1 MKTINYNPETLTEA
15 VMRSGVW
22 VRNMPNAAYHAAPG
36 ISNSG
41 LSLVARS
48 PAHYAHSAPWKQ
60 TRAMEIGTAFHT
72 ALLEP
77 DRYGSEYMTVE
88 GINDRRKSEYKEA
101 AKVFGTDCTLTESEG
116 ASVAVMS
123 ESVKANPDANDVL
136 SAPGYAE
143 LSGFV
148 EDPNTG
154 VLMRCRF
161 DWITEDARAV
171 DVKKTQDA
179 RPFAFSKS
187 IHLYRYHC
195 QQAMYSHIFDLI
207 EGRTLESYH
216 FLAIE
221 EQPPCA
227 NVMYT
232 LDHLAVHHGHTLYR
246 DALTDYAIAC
256 ESNEWPSYGTTS
268 DVIGLP
274 EYVMNEL
281 EGEIV

>member
-1 MKTINYNPETLTEA
+1 MKAIDYNPETLTEA

-22 VRNMPNAAYHAAPG
+22 VQNMPMEAYHSYEG

-41 LSLVARS
+41 LNLVARS
-48 PAHYAHSAPWKQ
+48 PAHYAHRAAFKS
-60 TRAMEIGTAFHT
+60 TRAMDIGTAFHT

-77 DRYGSEYMTVE
+77 DRFGSEYQVVN
-88 GINDRRKSEYKEA
+88 GIDDRRKSEYKEA
-101 AKVFGTDCTLTESEG
+101 AKVFGGDKTLTASEG

-123 ESVKANPDANDVL
+123 ESVQANPDAREVL
-136 SAPGYAE
+136 SAKGYAE

-148 EDPNTG
+148 EDPDTG
-154 VLMRCRF
+154 ALLRVRF
-161 DWITEDARAV
+161 DWLTVDARAV
-171 DVKKTQDA
+171 DIKKTQDA
-179 RPFAFSKS
+179 RPFAFSRS
-187 IHLYRYHC
+187 VNNYRYHC
-195 QQAMYSHIFDLI
+195 QQAMYSHVFELI
-207 EGRTLESYH
+207 EGRPLESYQ

-227 NVMYT
+227 NVLYT
-232 LDHLAVHHGHTLYR
+232 LDHLAVQHGHTLYR
-246 DALTDYAIAC
+246 DALSDYAIAC

>member
-1 MKTINYNPETLTEA
+1 MQVIDYNPETLTES

-22 VRNMPNAAYHAAPG
+22 VRDMPNEAYHRAPG

-41 LSLVARS
+41 LNLVARS
-48 PAHYAHSAPWKQ
+48 PAHYAHSAPWKT
-60 TRAMEIGTAFHT
+60 TRAMEIGTAFHA

-77 DRYGSEYMTVE
+77 ERFRTEYMVVK
-88 GINDRRKSEYKEA
+88 GIDDRRKSEYKEA
-101 AKVFGTDCTLTESEG
+101 AKTWGSDRALTASEG
-116 ASVAVMS
+116 ASVSVMA
-123 ESVKANPDANDVL
+123 ESVQANPDARAVL
-136 SAPGYAE
+136 SQPGYAE

-148 EDPNTG
+148 EDPETG
-154 VLMRCRF
+154 VLLRVRF
-161 DWITEDARAV
+161 DWLAETAQAV

-179 RPFAFSKS
+179 RPFAVSRS
-187 IHLYRYHC
+187 INNYRYHC
-195 QQAMYSHIFDLI
+195 QQAMYSHVFELI
-207 EGRTLESYH
+207 EGRPLESYQ

-232 LDHLAVHHGHTLYR
+232 LDHLAVQHGHTLYR
-246 DALTDYAIAC
+246 DALHDYAIAC
-256 ESNEWPSYGTTS
+256 ESDEWPSYGTTS

-281 EGEIV
+281 EGEIQ